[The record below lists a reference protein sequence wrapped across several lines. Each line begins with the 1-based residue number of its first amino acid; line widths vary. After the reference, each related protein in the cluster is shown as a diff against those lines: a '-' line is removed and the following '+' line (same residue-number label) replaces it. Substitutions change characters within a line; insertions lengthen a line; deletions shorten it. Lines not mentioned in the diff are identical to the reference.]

1 MGEGGR
7 LWGSLNK
14 DCNIVVNSVSFQA
27 QSVKNRYNLAFED
40 RAHSR
45 KNRNDPLFLM
55 FLTRKS
61 VVNIVSFLQ
70 VFQQPSML
78 NHGLFL

>member
-1 MGEGGR
+1 M
-7 LWGSLNK
+7 
-14 DCNIVVNSVSFQA
+14 VNSVSFQA
-27 QSVKNRYNLAFED
+27 QSVKNRNSLAFED
-40 RAHSR
+40 RAHLR
-45 KNRNDPLFLM
+45 KKRDDPLILM

-61 VVNIVSFLQ
+61 GVNIVNFLQ